1 VPLRFTEKIVVAACV
16 YLLCIYFL
24 LQEAGD
30 LSHAVASARAW
41 EKHQLRNRSAVV
53 DLMHGQY
60 RSTVVCPTEGCGRVS
75 VTFDPFQVVTLQ
87 LPAQSVRNMKVRM
100 RACARVCVRLCTFVS
115 VCVRVCAC
123 VCVCVRV
130 RIDPPV
136 CMA

>member
-1 VPLRFTEKIVVAACV
+1 MHVVPLFFPYAPQPSA
-16 YLLCIYFL
+16 LLPLYL

-87 LPAQSVRNMKVRM
+87 LPAQSVRNMKV
-100 RACARVCVRLCTFVS
+100 CVCVCMHA
-115 VCVRVCAC
+115 CICAC
-123 VCVCVRV
+123 VCVW
-130 RIDPPV
+130 
-136 CMA
+136 AFY

>member
-1 VPLRFTEKIVVAACV
+1 MHVVPLRFSVDATTIVVAASVCV
-16 YLLCIYFL
+16 YIL

-87 LPAQSVRNMKVRM
+87 LPAQSVRNMKVRVCAYVL
-100 RACARVCVRLCTFVS
+100 RACVFVVYVCVFVC
-115 VCVRVCAC
+115 VCVQVRVRVCAS
-123 VCVCVRV
+123 
-130 RIDPPV
+130 
-136 CMA
+136 AY